1 MVEEDVEGVELPVE
15 IDVEGVELLVKEERL
30 GGGGGGW
37 GVEGV
42 ELLVEIDVED
52 IELPVEEGID
62 SSSSIFSFILFMYV
76 SYDFLPRSCILG
88 SFVTFCDVLSMFILR
103 YTLKK

>member
-15 IDVEGVELLVKEERL
+15 IDVEGVELLVKEERA
-30 GGGGGGW
+30 GGGW

-42 ELLVEIDVED
+42 ELPVEIDVED

-76 SYDFLPRSCILG
+76 SYDFLPRCCILG
-88 SFVTFCDVLSMFILR
+88 SFVTFCDVLSVFILR

>member
-15 IDVEGVELLVKEERL
+15 IDVEGIELLVKEERL
-30 GGGGGGW
+30 GGW

>member
-1 MVEEDVEGVELPVE
+1 MLRKKG
-15 IDVEGVELLVKEERL
+15 R
-30 GGGGGGW
+30 GGW

-42 ELLVEIDVED
+42 ELPVEIDVED

-88 SFVTFCDVLSMFILR
+88 SFVTFCDVLSVFILR

>member
-15 IDVEGVELLVKEERL
+15 IDVEGVELLVKEERV
-30 GGGGGGW
+30 GG

-42 ELLVEIDVED
+42 ELPVEIDVEG
-52 IELPVEEGID
+52 IELPVEEEID
-62 SSSSIFSFILFMYV
+62 SSSSIFSYILFMYV

>member
-15 IDVEGVELLVKEERL
+15 IDVEGIELLVKEERL
-30 GGGGGGW
+30 GGW

-88 SFVTFCDVLSMFILR
+88 SFVTFCDVLSVFILR

>member
-15 IDVEGVELLVKEERL
+15 IDVEGVELHVKEERA
-30 GGGGGGW
+30 GWW

-42 ELLVEIDVED
+42 ELPVEIDVED

-88 SFVTFCDVLSMFILR
+88 SFVTFCDVLSVFILR

>member
-15 IDVEGVELLVKEERL
+15 IDVEGVELLVKEERAGE
-30 GGGGGGW
+30 GGC

-42 ELLVEIDVED
+42 ELPVEIDVED

-88 SFVTFCDVLSMFILR
+88 SFVTFCDVLSVFILR

>member
-15 IDVEGVELLVKEERL
+15 IDVEGIELLVKEDRL
-30 GGGGGGW
+30 GGW

-62 SSSSIFSFILFMYV
+62 SSSSIFSFILFMYF
-76 SYDFLPRSCILG
+76 SYDSCL
-88 SFVTFCDVLSMFILR
+88 VLVS
-103 YTLKK
+103 